1 MKNGAFH
8 VDQHKQNRELSIR
21 LVAPD
26 FGHLNPDIA
35 ASYALTQRKTHYF
48 FLLMLEGLAHH
59 NIDLH
64 TYQIRSNDFLFIL
77 PHQMHELPA
86 EGHGKAYYK
95 LGFDEHCLSLLP
107 RTFPFL
113 INPLNQ
119 QKLSLNE
126 ASISRLTATF
136 EILRRLLS
144 DWNTEPELIIAHLNT
159 VLTEINLAYFAGKR
173 NPADDKLSKYIDF
186 KLYIERQLTEQPSIE
201 TVAEL
206 LAMNTNGLYQLVKHY
221 SGLSPKTYITKRL
234 ILEAKRRLYYGE
246 HSSIKSLAFDL
257 GFNDPDY
264 FSRLFRKET
273 GQSVA
278 GFLQNV
284 SGR

>member
-1 MKNGAFH
+1 MKNGEFK
-8 VDQHKQNRELSIR
+8 VDQYKQNKDLSIR

-26 FGHLNPDIA
+26 FGHLHPDV
-35 ASYALTQRKTHYF
+35 ASTYALTHRKTYYF
-48 FLLMLEGLAHH
+48 FVLMLDGIAKHSV
-59 NIDLH
+59 DLEQ
-64 TYQIRSNDFLFIL
+64 YEISNNDFLFVL
-77 PHQMHELPA
+77 PHQMHQLPA
-86 EGHGKAYYK
+86 QGHGKAYYK
-95 LGFDEHCLSLLP
+95 LGFDENCLSHMP

-119 QKLSLNE
+119 QKLSLAE

-136 EILRRLLS
+136 KILRMLLS
-144 DWNTEPELIIAHLNT
+144 DWNTEAELIIAHLNT
-159 VLTEINLAYFAGKR
+159 LLTEINLAYFAGKR

-201 TVAEL
+201 TIAGAL
-206 LAMNTNGLYQLVKHY
+206 GMNANGLYQLVKHY
-221 SGLSPKTYITKRL
+221 SGMSPKTYITNRL

-246 HSSIKSLAFDL
+246 HTSTKSLAFDL

-264 FSRLFRKET
+264 FSRLFKKET

-278 GFLQNV
+278 GFLQNI
-284 SGR
+284 